1 MKGKRLLSEEQ
12 EVFVRNCYNN
22 RIATMRQLAEMFS
35 CSPTTISY
43 TVHPEKRERLYEQQK
58 RYKKRKAQL
67 ATVSNVARTVRDLTL
82 ADVEKKVE
90 AGARRV
96 HGEIQNA
103 TIDDLKTLSDTFNV
117 RFTVYFE

>member
-1 MKGKRLLSEEQ
+1 MK
-12 EVFVRNCYNN
+12 
-22 RIATMRQLAEMFS
+22 QLAEMFS
-35 CSPTTISY
+35 CSPATISY
-43 TVHPEKRERLYEQQK
+43 AVFPEKRERLYEQQK
-58 RYKKRKAQL
+58 RNKKRKAQL

-90 AGARRV
+90 TGARRV